1 MQGGLLKSAS
11 AVAILAAAGL
21 FGASPAKAADLGGDC
36 CADLEERVAELE
48 ATTVR
53 KGTRKVSLT
62 LSGFVSHHV
71 MYWNDGTQNDVYIGD
86 GGAYGSRFR
95 FVGSAKISPQLTAG
109 FLYEFQANTSSIGS
123 MNQLNGGSALS
134 AAGGAVGNSTL
145 AYAGCGASGGVTNS
159 SIQATNSP
167 GCPVIRDTTVWLK
180 HAQLGMIKVG
190 HGSTATDNLI
200 LIDLGGASGGS
211 ASTPDVALFAGGFLL
226 RGSNGQ
232 LASSTGLT
240 WGNSIRGHESFDTFR
255 REHVL
260 YETPTLMGF
269 TAQAAIANDNFWD
282 VALRYSG
289 EFSGIRIAAGIGYS
303 EDTNFNGGFQQLA
316 TPVSGVSPLT
326 GALCQNVQGTALN
339 TNGTTTVATITNGN
353 CNVKSQDWKGS
364 ASVLHVPTGLYLTG
378 AYGDR
383 KLSGSSNPAD
393 SINTQYTGP
402 KLTMMYL
409 NGGISKNFFGIG
421 NTIMFGEYSES
432 KGSLAQATFLNM
444 TGGTYCTVLNGVST
458 GAATGINNCNSKV
471 TTWGLG
477 IQQNIDAASMQV
489 FLTYRNQSLDA
500 NGFLAANNNLNGF
513 NGGVHDVQTVILGT
527 KIDF

>member
-1 MQGGLLKSAS
+1 MNGGRMTTTRFAIA
-11 AVAILAAAGL
+11 AVATALMGSTAL
-21 FGASPAKAADLGGDC
+21 AADLGGNC
-36 CADLEERVAELE
+36 CADLEERIAELE

-62 LSGFVSHHV
+62 LSGYVSHHV

-95 FVGSAKISPQLTAG
+95 FVGSAKINPQLTAG
-109 FLYEFQANTSSIGS
+109 FLYEMQANTSSIGS
-123 MNQLNGGSALS
+123 MNQLNGGSS
-134 AAGGAVGNSTL
+134 ISGAGGAGGSSTL

-211 ASTPDVALFAGGFLL
+211 ASSPDVALFAGGMLL
-226 RGSNGQ
+226 RGNNGQ
-232 LASSTGLT
+232 LAGSTGLI
-240 WGNSIRGHESFDTFR
+240 WGNAIKGHESFDTFR

-269 TAQAAIANDNFWD
+269 SLSAAIANDNFWD
-282 VALRYSG
+282 VALRYAG
-289 EFSGIRIAAGIGYS
+289 EFNGIRIAAGVGYS
-303 EDTNFNGGFQQLA
+303 EDTNFNSTFQLLA
-316 TPVSGVSPLT
+316 QQPGQAPVSP
-326 GALCQNVQGTALN
+326 GALCQN
-339 TNGTTTVATITNGN
+339 TTLAAVGSTPAATVNGN
-353 CNVKSQDWKGS
+353 CNVKSQDWKAS
-364 ASVLHVPTGLYLTG
+364 ASALHVPTGAYLTA

-383 KLSGSSNPAD
+383 KLSGSQNPNDAV
-393 SINTQYTGP
+393 NTQYTGP
-402 KLTMMYL
+402 DLRFFYV
-409 NGGISKNFFGIG
+409 NAGISKNFFGIG
-421 NTIMFGEYSES
+421 NTIPFLEYSEN
-432 KGSLAQATFLNM
+432 KNGLQQMAFLNGINSG
-444 TGGTYCTVLNGVST
+444 TGYCTMLNGVSS
-458 GAATGINNCNSKV
+458 GAATGIFSCGSKV

-489 FLTYRNQSLDA
+489 YLTYRNMSLDA
-500 NGFLAANNNLNGF
+500 NGFLGANNNLNGF
-513 NGGVHDVQTVILGT
+513 AGGVHDVQTVILGT